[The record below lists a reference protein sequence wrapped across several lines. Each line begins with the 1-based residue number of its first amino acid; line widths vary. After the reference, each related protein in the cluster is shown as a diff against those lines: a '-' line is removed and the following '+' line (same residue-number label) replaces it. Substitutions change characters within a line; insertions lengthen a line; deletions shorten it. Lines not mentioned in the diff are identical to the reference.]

1 VTSIERTAYPRFK
14 RYYTPNE
21 LKNIYTPTTEDKL
34 FATEYTRNDNNY
46 LNLLVALKSFQR
58 LGYFPKLEQIPL
70 SIINH
75 IKKILCLSEELTIGY
90 INPRTYHRHQHLIRE
105 KIKVKKFDNKAQEY
119 LEIKVKEKAYLM
131 GNPADLINVAI
142 EELVKERYELPSFSF
157 LERQIARIRTLVHA
171 LIYEQV
177 NNQLSPEYK
186 ETLNSLLL
194 IHPVEQRSPY
204 NQLKKV
210 TKKATRNHLNDL
222 LVHQKWLNTLGK
234 VEQFLSKINKSL
246 IDYFASVA
254 NSLDASELKDI
265 NEPKRLTLLLCLIH
279 RKQAKTWDDLG
290 EMFLKRMKKIQ
301 NLAEL
306 ELQKQ
311 KERQQEIMEKL
322 ISAFGEI
329 LILFGLEKDE
339 SENQNEMLFNQ
350 IYSVVKTYGGYEQ
363 LLEEYQAI
371 NAYKRNNY
379 LPFIWRF
386 YKSHRS
392 AFFRLLNILELESTS
407 IDNRLID
414 ALRFL
419 LENQH
424 KKGEYLSGEVA
435 LSFAHSKWQKLV
447 IYQNEMET
455 KFFRRHFETCIF
467 SYLAFELKSGDICI
481 KGSSEYADWRTQLLS
496 WDECEKIA
504 DKYCDNLGLPKTA
517 QTFINNLKSLLI
529 QTAEKVDLNYHN
541 NATLI
546 INDEGEPILK
556 KVTKNEV
563 SSTLKN
569 LETIIEERMPN
580 YNLIDILKNVDYWT
594 NFTRHF
600 APLTGSDPKID
611 NPTER
616 YLLTTFTY
624 GCNLGASQAEKHMRD
639 ILTSKLIS
647 FINRRH
653 ISIDGLNK
661 AINDIINRYNVLDL
675 PQVWGSGNV
684 VAADGTK
691 YDVREQNLLSEYHI
705 RYGGY
710 GGIAYHHVADKYIA
724 LFSHFIPCGTWE
736 AVYIIEGLLKNKS
749 ELKPNQ
755 IHADTQG
762 QSTPVFA
769 LSYLLGIKLMPR
781 IRNWKD
787 LVFYRYDKNTI
798 YQHIDSLFTETINWQ
813 LIETHWQDLMQV
825 VLSIYT
831 GKISSVSLLRKL
843 GNYSRKNRLYKAFR
857 ELGRVIRTIFLLEYI
872 SDLEL
877 RQQITAATNK
887 VEAYN
892 GFSKW
897 LFFGGDKIIATNDR
911 EEMEKRIK
919 YNDLVSNAVIFHN
932 VVELTNILQQLQ
944 KEGYLIDKKDVA
956 CLSPYLTSHVKRFGD
971 YLLNLAEV
979 PPSLEQFQLGSL
991 LQK

>member
-1 VTSIERTAYPRFK
+1 MTSIERTAYPRFK

-58 LGYFPKLEQIPL
+58 LGYFPKLNQIPL

-75 IKKILCLSEELTIGY
+75 IKKILSLSKELTIEY
-90 INPRTYHRHQHLIRE
+90 VNPRTYHRHQHLIRE

-157 LERQIARIRTLVHA
+157 LERQIARIRTLVHSI
-171 LIYEQV
+171 IYEQV

-222 LVHQKWLNTLGK
+222 LIHQKWLNTLGK
-234 VEQFLSKINKSL
+234 VEQFLSEINKSL
-246 IDYFASVA
+246 IDYFASVS

-371 NAYKRNNY
+371 NAYKGNNY
-379 LPFIWRF
+379 LPFIWHF

-414 ALRFL
+414 AVKFL
-419 LENQH
+419 SLNQH
-424 KKGEYLSGEVA
+424 KKGDYLSGEVDI
-435 LSFAHSKWQKLV
+435 SFASKQWQKLV
-447 IYQNEMET
+447 IYQTELAT
-455 KFFRRHFETCIF
+455 KLFRRHFETCIF

-496 WDECEKIA
+496 WDECEKVA
-504 DKYCDNLGLPKTA
+504 DKYCENLGLAKSA
-517 QTFINNLKSLLI
+517 KIFVNNLKSLLI
-529 QTAEKVDLNYHN
+529 QTAEKVDLNYPN

-569 LETIIEERMPN
+569 LEAIIEERMPN

-600 APLTGSDPKID
+600 APFSGSDPKID

-639 ILTSKLIS
+639 IISSKLIS

-653 ISIDGLNK
+653 ISTDGLNK

-675 PQVWGSGNV
+675 PELWGSGNV
-684 VAADGTK
+684 AAADGTK

-798 YQHIDSLFTETINWQ
+798 YQHINSLFTDTINWQ

-872 SDLEL
+872 SDWEL

-897 LFFGGDKIIATNDR
+897 LFFGGDKIITTNDR

>member
-1 VTSIERTAYPRFK
+1 M
-14 RYYTPNE
+14 
-21 LKNIYTPTTEDKL
+21 
-34 FATEYTRNDNNY
+34 
-46 LNLLVALKSFQR
+46 
-58 LGYFPKLEQIPL
+58 G
-70 SIINH
+70 
-75 IKKILCLSEELTIGY
+75 IKI
-90 INPRTYHRHQHLIRE
+90 
-105 KIKVKKFDNKAQEY
+105 
-119 LEIKVKEKAYLM
+119 
-131 GNPADLINVAI
+131 
-142 EELVKERYELPSFSF
+142 
-157 LERQIARIRTLVHA
+157 
-171 LIYEQV
+171 
-177 NNQLSPEYK
+177 
-186 ETLNSLLL
+186 
-194 IHPVEQRSPY
+194 
-204 NQLKKV
+204 
-210 TKKATRNHLNDL
+210 
-222 LVHQKWLNTLGK
+222 
-234 VEQFLSKINKSL
+234 
-246 IDYFASVA
+246 
-254 NSLDASELKDI
+254 
-265 NEPKRLTLLLCLIH
+265 
-279 RKQAKTWDDLG
+279 
-290 EMFLKRMKKIQ
+290 
-301 NLAEL
+301 
-306 ELQKQ
+306 
-311 KERQQEIMEKL
+311 
-322 ISAFGEI
+322 
-329 LILFGLEKDE
+329 
-339 SENQNEMLFNQ
+339 
-350 IYSVVKTYGGYEQ
+350 
-363 LLEEYQAI
+363 
-371 NAYKRNNY
+371 
-379 LPFIWRF
+379 
-386 YKSHRS
+386 
-392 AFFRLLNILELESTS
+392 
-407 IDNRLID
+407 
-414 ALRFL
+414 
-419 LENQH
+419 
-424 KKGEYLSGEVA
+424 
-435 LSFAHSKWQKLV
+435 
-447 IYQNEMET
+447 
-455 KFFRRHFETCIF
+455 FRRHFETCIF
-467 SYLAFELKSGDICI
+467 SYLAFELKSGDICL

-496 WDECEKIA
+496 WDECEVIV
-504 DKYCDNLGLPKTA
+504 DNYCENLGLPKTA
-517 QTFINNLKSLLI
+517 QIFVNNLKSFLI
-529 QTAEKVDLNYHN
+529 QTAEKVDLNYPN
-541 NATLI
+541 NSSLI

-569 LETIIEERMPN
+569 LEVIIEERMPN
-580 YNLIDILKNVDYWT
+580 YNLIDILKNVNYWT

-600 APLTGSDPKID
+600 APLSGSDPKID

-624 GCNLGASQAEKHMRD
+624 GCNLGPSQAEKHMRE
-639 ILTSKLIS
+639 IISSKLIS

-653 ISIDGLNK
+653 INTDSLNK

-675 PQVWGSGNV
+675 PKVWGNGNV
-684 VAADGTK
+684 AAADGTK

-736 AVYIIEGLLKNKS
+736 AVYIIEGLFENKS
-749 ELKPNQ
+749 NIKPDT
-755 IHADTQG
+755 IHSDTQG

-787 LVFYRYDKNTI
+787 LVFYRYDKNTV
-798 YQHIDSLFTETINWQ
+798 YQHIDSLFTDTINWQ

-843 GNYSRKNRLYKAFR
+843 SNYSRKNRLYKAFR

-877 RQQITAATNK
+877 KQQITAATNK

-979 PPSLEQFQLGSL
+979 LPSLEQFQIGSL

>member
-1 VTSIERTAYPRFK
+1 MTSIERTAYPRFK
-14 RYYTPNE
+14 RSYTPNE
-21 LKNIYTPTTEDKL
+21 LKTIYSPTTEEKL
-34 FATEYTRNDNNY
+34 FATEHTKNPNNY
-46 LNLLVALKSFQR
+46 FNLLVVLKSFQR
-58 LGYFPKLEQIPL
+58 LGYFPKIEKIPI

-75 IKKILCLSEELTIGY
+75 IKKESSLSEEVTIGY
-90 INPRTYHRHQHLIRE
+90 VNSRTYNRHQHLIRD
-105 KIKVKKFDNKAQEY
+105 KIKVKKFDKKAQEY
-119 LEIKVKEKAYLM
+119 LEKKVKEKAFLR

-157 LERQIARIRTLVHA
+157 LDREIARIRTKVHS
-171 LIYEQV
+171 LIYDTV
-177 NNQLSPEYK
+177 YNKLSSEYI

-210 TKKATRNHLNDL
+210 PKKATRDHIIDL
-222 LVHQKWLNTLGK
+222 LVHQKWLETFGN
-234 VEQFLSKINKSL
+234 VEQFLERINKSL
-246 IDYFASVA
+246 INYFASVA

-265 NEPKRLTLLLCLIH
+265 NEAKRLTILLCLIY
-279 RKQAKTWDDLG
+279 RQQVKTWDDLG
-290 EMFLKRMKKIQ
+290 EMFLKRMKKIH

-311 KERQQEIMEKL
+311 KEKQQEIREKL
-322 ISAFGEI
+322 VSAFGGVLIIFGSEKENEEI
-329 LILFGLEKDE
+329 NN
-339 SENQNEMLFNQ
+339 ENLFNQ
-350 IYSVVKTYGGYEQ
+350 IYSLIKSYGGYEQ
-363 LLEEYQAI
+363 LLEEYQAV
-371 NAYKRNNY
+371 NAYKGNNY

-414 ALRFL
+414 ALNFL
-419 LENQH
+419 LRNQA
-424 KKGEYLSGEVA
+424 KKGDYLSGEVDI
-435 LSFAHSKWQKLV
+435 SFASQQWQNLM
-447 IYQNEMET
+447 IYKNESQT
-455 KFFRRHFETCIF
+455 KFFRRHFEACIF

-496 WDECEKIA
+496 WDECEVIV
-504 DKYCDNLGLPKTA
+504 DKYCEDLGLPKTP
-517 QTFINNLKSLLI
+517 QTFVNNLKNDLI
-529 QTAEKVDLNYHN
+529 QTAEKVDLNYPHN
-541 NATLI
+541 ASLI

-563 SSTLKN
+563 SPTLKN

-600 APLTGSDPKID
+600 APFSGSDPKID

-624 GCNLGASQAEKHMRD
+624 GCNLGPSQAEKHMKD
-639 ILTSKLIS
+639 VISSKTIS
-647 FINRRH
+647 FLNRRH
-653 ISIDGLNK
+653 ISTDSLNK

-675 PQVWGSGNV
+675 PRLWGKENV
-684 VAADGTK
+684 AAADGTK

-749 ELKPNQ
+749 DLKPDT

-762 QSTPVFA
+762 QSTPVFG

-781 IRNWKD
+781 IRNWQN
-787 LVFYRYDKNTI
+787 LVFYRPHKNI
-798 YQHIDSLFTETINWQ
+798 VYKHINSLFTDTINWQ
-813 LIETHWQDLMQV
+813 LIETHWPDLMQV

-831 GKISSVSLLRKL
+831 GKI
-843 GNYSRKNRLYKAFR
+843 
-857 ELGRVIRTIFLLEYI
+857 
-872 SDLEL
+872 
-877 RQQITAATNK
+877 
-887 VEAYN
+887 
-892 GFSKW
+892 
-897 LFFGGDKIIATNDR
+897 
-911 EEMEKRIK
+911 
-919 YNDLVSNAVIFHN
+919 
-932 VVELTNILQQLQ
+932 
-944 KEGYLIDKKDVA
+944 
-956 CLSPYLTSHVKRFGD
+956 
-971 YLLNLAEV
+971 
-979 PPSLEQFQLGSL
+979 
-991 LQK
+991 